1 MLLLNVTS
9 RFHIFQMHDGI
20 IFGNSFPIKC
30 NGYILSFLYNYII
43 PFNVWKKCRAGRRCS
58 GQYRWEEKLPP
69 LAGTPV
75 DVLCHYSV
83 FTSSCLVPSLFFYY
97 AAFNEVLFLIRAF
110 YYSLLQKDIWNSSFL
125 ISHSHSCA
133 VLFGFVGLFILRTWG
148 FFWTPFTVWMFTFF
162 SPTTNSWRM
171 WEIGSSCSAL
181 GCRLPAAPSSTQQN
195 SFRNQKRP
203 RNCCFS
209 ANCPFLTGTNICLNS
224 MEIRCTY

>member
-9 RFHIFQMHDGI
+9 RFHIFQIHDGI
-20 IFGNSFPIKC
+20 IFGDSFPIKC

-43 PFNVWKKCRAGRRCS
+43 PFNVWKNAGQGGGALDNTGEKKSYRHWPALQWMSSVTTVCS
-58 GQYRWEEKLPP
+58 PLPARW
-69 LAGTPV
+69 
-75 DVLCHYSV
+75 
-83 FTSSCLVPSLFFYY
+83 VPSLFFYY
-97 AAFNEVLFLIRAF
+97 AAFNEVLFLICVF

-181 GCRLPAAPSSTQQN
+181 GCWLPAAPSSTQQN

-203 RNCCFS
+203 RNCCFQPTIPS
-209 ANCPFLTGTNICLNS
+209 
-224 MEIRCTY
+224 